1 MSFGRWSVS
10 LIAAIGIAA
19 ASVGAATIWLLLTD
33 PVGSREMMDVVVQ
46 RGDVTPLLQALA
58 NVIYDAL
65 KGLFG
70 YL

>member
-19 ASVGAATIWLLLTD
+19 ASVAAATIWLLLTD

>member
-10 LIAAIGIAA
+10 LIAALGIAA
-19 ASVGAATIWLLLTD
+19 ASVAAATIWLLLTD
-33 PVGSREMMDVVVQ
+33 PVGSRETMDVVVQ
-46 RGDVTPLLQALA
+46 RGDLTPLLQALG

-65 KGLFG
+65 KSLFG

>member
-10 LIAAIGIAA
+10 LIAAIGVAA
-19 ASVGAATIWLLLTD
+19 ASVAAATIWLLLTD
-33 PVGSREMMDVVVQ
+33 PVGSREAMDVVVQ

>member
-1 MSFGRWSVS
+1 MSWGRWSVS

-19 ASVGAATIWLLLTD
+19 ASLAAATIWLVLTD
-33 PVGSREMMDVVVQ
+33 PIGSRETMDVVVQ
-46 RGDVTPLLQALA
+46 RGDIAPLLQALG